1 VSEQAILQL
10 DASAPDRLVLAGALS
25 FGNAAT
31 ALARLRASLQERAAT
46 GLDLSGITTADSAGL
61 AVLLA
66 LASDARTQRRSL
78 QFQGVPNS
86 LRALAQL
93 CDVTG
98 LLGFEPA

>member
-1 VSEQAILQL
+1 VSEQAVLQL
-10 DASAPDRLVLAGALS
+10 DGSAPDRLVLAGALTFS
-25 FGNAAT
+25 NAAS
-31 ALARLRASLQERAAT
+31 ALARLRASLQERAAA
-46 GLDLSGITTADSAGL
+46 GLDLSGIVNTDSAGL

-78 QFQGVPNS
+78 QFQGVPDS